1 MTPIYLFGLHLSN
14 PDNQVLTM
22 KRIPTGSPAAILSS
36 LFIMLLLSFVA
47 HGEELVDATADYDT
61 NNVFARI
68 LRGDLPADIVF
79 ESEYAL
85 AFHDIRPRFKVHVLV
100 IPKGQYT
107 NILQFNQNA
116 SSDEKLGLL
125 DAISQTARIMGVDES
140 GFRLVSN
147 TGQDAGQTVPHL
159 HIHLM
164 GGEHLQ

>member
-1 MTPIYLFGLHLSN
+1 
-14 PDNQVLTM
+14 M
-22 KRIPTGSPAAILSS
+22 KRIPTGSSIAILFS
-36 LFIMLLLSFVA
+36 LITMLLLSFAA

-61 NNVFARI
+61 NNVFAQI

-85 AFHDIRPRFKVHVLV
+85 AFHDIKPRARVHVLV

-107 NILQFNQNA
+107 NILQFNQSA

-125 DAISQTARIMGVDES
+125 DAISQTASIMGVEES

-147 TGQDAGQTVPHL
+147 TGHDGGQTVPHL
-159 HIHLM
+159 HVHLM
-164 GGEHLQ
+164 GGKHLR

>member
-1 MTPIYLFGLHLSN
+1 
-14 PDNQVLTM
+14 M
-22 KRIPTGSPAAILSS
+22 KRIPTGSSIATLFS
-36 LFIMLLLSFVA
+36 LITMLLLSFAA

-61 NNVFARI
+61 NNVFAQI

-85 AFHDIRPRFKVHVLV
+85 AFHDIKPRARVHVLV

-125 DAISQTARIMGVDES
+125 DAISQTAGIMGVEES

-147 TGQDAGQTVPHL
+147 TGHDGGQTVPHL
-159 HIHLM
+159 HVHLM
-164 GGEHLQ
+164 GGEHLR

>member
-1 MTPIYLFGLHLSN
+1 
-14 PDNQVLTM
+14 M
-22 KRIPTGSPAAILSS
+22 KRIPTGSSIATLFS
-36 LFIMLLLSFVA
+36 LITMLLLSFAA

-61 NNVFARI
+61 NNVFAQI

-85 AFHDIRPRFKVHVLV
+85 AFHDIKPRARVHVLV

-125 DAISQTARIMGVDES
+125 DAISQTAGIMGVEES

-147 TGQDAGQTVPHL
+147 TGHDGGQTVPHL
-159 HIHLM
+159 HVHLM
-164 GGEHLQ
+164 GGEHVQ

>member
-1 MTPIYLFGLHLSN
+1 
-14 PDNQVLTM
+14 M
-22 KRIPTGSPAAILSS
+22 KRIPIGSPVAVLFSIL
-36 LFIMLLLSFVA
+36 IMLLLSFVA

-61 NNVFARI
+61 NNAFARI

-85 AFHDIRPRFKVHVLV
+85 AFHDIRPRARVHVLV

-147 TGQDAGQTVPHL
+147 TGQDGGQTVPHL
-159 HIHLM
+159 HVHLM
-164 GGEHLQ
+164 GGEHVR